1 MPMGGVMCRSSLTLT
16 LALALTLTLALTLAR
31 YSPSELRLGTRS
43 TLFAAVRMSL
53 GSNETTRLALR
64 ELGTWHGDSASGR
77 GQMVSTA
84 RGKQM
89 WLEMV

>member
-1 MPMGGVMCRSSLTLT
+1 M
-16 LALALTLTLALTLAR
+16 LALGRILDSNTRATLQAFPYFKLTHK
-31 YSPSELRLGTRS
+31 YSPLELRLGTRS

-53 GSNETTRLALR
+53 GSNETTRSALR

-77 GQMVSTA
+77 GRMVSTA

-89 WLEMV
+89 RLEMV